1 MLAFML
7 HKGFYM
13 AALGGACAV
22 RAYCRLS
29 KECYLPNQVAVEWKK
44 PCQGR
49 AYWWRMLA
57 QSLYCTRLIEK
68 LRNREFKR
76 LTSMGE
82 TAANSV
88 LQRQRPPWSPRPKNM
103 LWVVSYRI
111 TKSDISLF
119 INVSLLEIREDATQ
133 SIFLGL
139 EGHVCHCLWTTQNRP
154 LMLVS

>member
-68 LRNREFKR
+68 LLNREFKR
-76 LTSMGE
+76 LTSMGDSALFRGNDRHDLPGPKICSGWRPLVSPRAKQWWIGMHPSWWYE
-82 TAANSV
+82 
-88 LQRQRPPWSPRPKNM
+88 RRPPTACFWA
-103 LWVVSYRI
+103 W
-111 TKSDISLF
+111 
-119 INVSLLEIREDATQ
+119 EIMFAIASEQ
-133 SIFLGL
+133 
-139 EGHVCHCLWTTQNRP
+139 CY
-154 LMLVS
+154 